1 MDAPETISEF
11 YKRNASNLGFACSK
25 TPGIGHF
32 NVFTRE
38 HCSQITPYT
47 RRDYYKISLMI
58 GKGKLHYAD
67 KWMYLDRPALL
78 FSNPAVPYSW
88 EAEDEK
94 QTGWFCLF
102 SDQFLQNG
110 NRLGNIQDSQLFK
123 VGGSPVFFLDELQ
136 QNTVSDIFQ
145 KMMVEIKSD
154 YIHKYDML
162 RAYLHLLIHETMK
175 INPAENFEHYQNAS
189 QRVASLFMELLER
202 QFPIDSPDA
211 FLKLKTPTD
220 YADSLSIHVNSLNRA
235 VKEITGKTTSQQI
248 ASRIIQEANA
258 LLQHT
263 DWNISEIAYGLG
275 FEEPAYF
282 TNYFKKQTGFAPNR
296 LRNSLV

>member
-11 YKRNASNLGFACSK
+11 YKRNAGNLGFACSK

-67 KWMYLDRPALL
+67 KWLYLDRPALL

-110 NRLGNIQDSQLFK
+110 NRLGNIQYSQLFK

-175 INPAENFEHYQNAS
+175 IHPAENFEHYQNAS

-202 QFPIDSPDA
+202 QFPIDSPEA

-220 YADSLSIHVNSLNRA
+220 YANSLSIHVNSLNRA

-263 DWNISEIAYGLG
+263 DWNISDIAYGLG

-282 TNYFKKQTGFAPNR
+282 TNYFKKQTGFTPNR

>member
-11 YKRNASNLGFACSK
+11 YKRNAGNLGFACSK

-154 YIHKYDML
+154 YINKYDML

-175 INPAENFEHYQNAS
+175 IHPAENFEHYQNAS

-202 QFPIDSPDA
+202 QFPIDSPEA

-282 TNYFKKQTGFAPNR
+282 TNYFKKQTGFTPNR